1 MRNEVLLLLVLV
13 VGVFPSLALAFF
25 PLLHFLYET
34 LQSLEISMM
43 LEISMLRFFLGK
55 AVFLGDSTAVIHQPF
70 PALVRDNGETER
82 QHGRSRKG
90 LPATE
95 DSQGTSK

>member
-1 MRNEVLLLLVLV
+1 
-13 VGVFPSLALAFF
+13 
-25 PLLHFLYET
+25 
-34 LQSLEISMM
+34 M